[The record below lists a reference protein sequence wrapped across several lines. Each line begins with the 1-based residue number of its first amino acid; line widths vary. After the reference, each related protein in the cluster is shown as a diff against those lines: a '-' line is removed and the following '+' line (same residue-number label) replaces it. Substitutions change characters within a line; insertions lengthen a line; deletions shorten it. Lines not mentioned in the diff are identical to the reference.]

1 MTRRERFLRVLHGQ
15 KPDRVP
21 NMEFGYWD
29 TALKAWKGHGLPAGL
44 ETDEDLE
51 RCLGL
56 EGVSIFPRVPLKNG
70 LLPEFRRLEPL
81 SRRGRYIPTVDPRV
95 PPDVT
100 LDNYFYDPDRKK
112 NIL

>member
-1 MTRRERFLRVLHGQ
+1 
-15 KPDRVP
+15 
-21 NMEFGYWD
+21 MEFGYWSA
-29 TALKAWKGHGLPAGL
+29 ALKAWKGHGLPAGL

-56 EGVSIFPRVPLKNG
+56 EGVSIFPRVP
-70 LLPEFRRLEPL
+70 
-81 SRRGRYIPTVDPRV
+81 
-95 PPDVT
+95 PDVT